1 MKDEPLHRGY
11 LSRRLMLIIASN
23 WCEVISSRASSAS
36 APGCTSCRTYLIAC
50 ECRENVYG
58 RMFDPRGCIVRSA
71 VYWCCLVVVDLVY
84 YTYDGW
90 SSASWMNAQSL
101 LHKLV
106 TAAKKNCGLNKE
118 NRLPRQRPL
127 SDRNSTSEQS
137 SMPKRLP
144 ILKISR
150 RSVADVLSEILGL
163 QQIAIAGT
171 SFDS

>member
-1 MKDEPLHRGY
+1 
-11 LSRRLMLIIASN
+11 
-23 WCEVISSRASSAS
+23 
-36 APGCTSCRTYLIAC
+36 
-50 ECRENVYG
+50 
-58 RMFDPRGCIVRSA
+58 
-71 VYWCCLVVVDLVY
+71 
-84 YTYDGW
+84 
-90 SSASWMNAQSL
+90 MNAQSL

>member
-1 MKDEPLHRGY
+1 VRPAHQHQAALLVERISSHASVGKMSTGECSIPGGALSVPQCIGVVHRTRRCRPRLLH
-11 LSRRLMLIIASN
+11 LRRLI
-23 WCEVISSRASSAS
+23 ER
-36 APGCTSCRTYLIAC
+36 
-50 ECRENVYG
+50 
-58 RMFDPRGCIVRSA
+58 
-71 VYWCCLVVVDLVY
+71 VVDEC
-84 YTYDGW
+84 
-90 SSASWMNAQSL
+90 
-101 LHKLV
+101 
-106 TAAKKNCGLNKE
+106 AKFITQIGHCGEKNCGLNKE

-163 QQIAIAGT
+163 QQIAVAGT